1 MSSLAEVCGK
11 TSVRPWLLGRC
22 WDRICHSSYLCCS
35 AAADCSPAKAVGAEI
50 KSSERPESKTAS
62 GTRAKCFWNRSE
74 TRPQAATEAVREFA
88 DRIDESMPDLVDP
101 SLRKKIIDAAQN
113 LVDEPFDAGRVPA
126 QHH

>member
-1 MSSLAEVCGK
+1 MFLE
-11 TSVRPWLLGRC
+11 SV
-22 WDRICHSSYLCCS
+22 
-35 AAADCSPAKAVGAEI
+35 
-50 KSSERPESKTAS
+50 
-62 GTRAKCFWNRSE
+62 E
-74 TRPQAATEAVREFA
+74 TRPQAATEAVRKFA